1 MPRIKCNGLPEE
13 EYKEHVRKY
22 TNKNYFK
29 RTWKNKYNIKVN
41 DDQIDEFMEHKRIIE
56 KILPILDFI
65 KTIEFYD
72 E

>member
-1 MPRIKCNGLPEE
+1 MPRIKFNGLPEE
-13 EYKEHVRKY
+13 EYKEHVKKY
-22 TNKNYFK
+22 TNQNYLK
-29 RTWKNKYNIKVN
+29 RTWKKNYNIKIN
-41 DDQIDEFMEHKRIIE
+41 DDQIETIVEHKKIIE